1 MESKQV
7 PIGQLMVQLGYITS
21 QQLNTALDYQ
31 KKHSGI
37 RIGDALIALNMISE
51 DDKLEVLSKRFNV
64 PIYQG
69 KEITVPKEIASLVP
83 EKIAEKYQIMPLGIQ
98 NNSLQVAT
106 SDPLELD
113 AFSEIKAACGLP
125 IEIVLAHADMIG
137 DAIRINYSQ
146 ANVAD
151 ALNKINETLQN
162 SQNDNLASQALE
174 DRVDSAPVVKFIN
187 NLIKQAYGL
196 GASDIH
202 IEPFAEYTLIRIRID
217 GILRKYTKLEAR
229 IHEGLIT
236 RLKIMGGMNIAEH
249 RLPQDGRIDAEI
261 SGKLVDIRISSL
273 PTIYGEK
280 VVIRL
285 LGHSLQKLDG
295 LQDLGLDAN
304 NYQLM
309 KRLIHNPYGLI
320 LVAGPTGSG
329 KTTSLY
335 ACLDEVKS
343 SEVNIVTV
351 EDPVERKIEGINQV
365 QVNPKAGLTFENGLR
380 SILRQDPDIIM
391 IGEIR
396 DTQTA
401 KIAVS
406 SAITG
411 HLVLSTIHTND
422 TATAIN
428 RLVDMGIEPYL
439 LSSSILGIIAQRLVR
454 KTCPHCREAYLPDAS
469 LKPILGDFEGPLYRA
484 KGCPECNNFGYKGR
498 TAVFEIMPIDNQMR
512 IMIEEKRTAN
522 ELKQHA
528 IKQGMRTL
536 GQNALDLVKSGQTT
550 LEEYYRVIYNL
561 NQ

>member
-151 ALNKINETLQN
+151 ALTKINETLQN

-202 IEPFAEYTLIRIRID
+202 IEPFAEYTLVRIRVD
-217 GILRKYTKLEAR
+217 GILRKYTKLEPK

-304 NYQLM
+304 NYKIL

-320 LVAGPTGSG
+320 LVSGPTGSG

-380 SILRQDPDIIM
+380 SILRQDPDIMM

-396 DTQTA
+396 DPQTA

-528 IKQGMRTL
+528 IKQGMSTL
-536 GQNALDLVKSGQTT
+536 GQNALELVKSGQTT
-550 LEEYYRVIYNL
+550 LEEYYRVIYNI

>member
-21 QQLNTALDYQ
+21 EQLNTALDYQ
-31 KKHSGI
+31 KKHPEL

-83 EKIAEKYQIMPLGIQ
+83 EKVAEKYQIMPLGIQ

-125 IEIVLAHADMIG
+125 IEIVLAHADTIA

-146 ANVAD
+146 VNVAD
-151 ALNKINETLQN
+151 ALNKINESLQN

-202 IEPFAEYTLIRIRID
+202 IEPFAEYTLIRIRVD
-217 GILRKYTKLEAR
+217 GILRKYAKLEPK
-229 IHEGLIT
+229 IHDGLIT

-295 LQDLGLDAN
+295 LQDLGLDGY
-304 NYQLM
+304 NYKQL
-309 KRLIHNPYGLI
+309 KRMIHNPYGLI
-320 LVAGPTGSG
+320 LVSGPTGSG

-380 SILRQDPDIIM
+380 SILRQDPDIMM

-396 DTQTA
+396 DPETA

-439 LSSSILGIIAQRLVR
+439 LSSSILGIVAQRLVR

-469 LKPILGDFEGPLYRA
+469 LKPLLGDFEGPLYKA
-484 KGCPECNNFGYKGR
+484 KGCAECNNFGYKGR

-522 ELKQHA
+522 ELKEHA

-536 GQNALDLVKSGQTT
+536 GENALDLVKSGQTT
-550 LEEYYRVIYNL
+550 LEEYYRVIYNI